1 MINSLFSLSLSGI
14 ANAKRKC
21 LLAFSLVFLCTISA
35 HAQIIT
41 TVAGNGS
48 AGYTGDGGPATA
60 AEIYYDFEVA
70 TDNFGNFFIS
80 DWYSYNSVRKVD
92 AYGII
97 NRFAGNGT
105 YGFSGDGGPA
115 TAAQLAY
122 TYGLCADPTGNV
134 YISDWGNWR
143 IRKVNTSG
151 IISTYA
157 GNGSLG
163 YSGDGGPATAAQIGY
178 CYGIASDAS
187 GNIFFSDYYNRR
199 IRRID
204 ATSGIITTIAG
215 TGGSGGSGDG
225 GPATAATFTYP
236 WFLACDP
243 SGNVYVSDYSVD
255 RIRKIDMST
264 GIISNYAGTGTY
276 SFTGDGGPATA
287 ATLYEPTGIA
297 IDGAGNLYISDL
309 ANERVRKVNTS
320 GIITTI
326 GGNGTWGYSGDGGP
340 ATAAEMKYPYGLA
353 VDGSQSVYICDYDN
367 WRIRKING
375 HNRAPYFTGGHSLNI
390 TVCENTIGDSL
401 NSILPIYDS
410 DSYQVETW
418 SLIVPAL
425 HGTAVCGDTAASTGA
440 VVAAHKMYYTPTTGY
455 SGLDSF
461 KVRIFDGTAADTTEV
476 HVLINPTPSV
486 ITGGLSCV
494 VGGYT
499 MLYDSTS
506 GGTWSSATTGVA
518 TAGAGTGV
526 VTGIAS
532 GTSLV
537 AYTLAATGCNVNVTV
552 TVSPFTG
559 LLIKTIAGTGTAG
572 YSGDGGAGV
581 SAKVNAPWGVAA
593 DYLGNVFIADNANN
607 RVRKVNASGII
618 TTLAG
623 NGTPGETGDGGP
635 ATAAE
640 ISNSGQGGVAT
651 DQLGNKYIADF
662 ANCCIR
668 KVSASG
674 VITVFAGIPG
684 SCGFTGDGGPATSAK
699 MVAPISITVDV
710 SGNVYF
716 TDYANSR
723 VRKVNTSGVITT
735 VAGIGSTAFSGDGSA
750 ATLAAIGQPWGVTTD
765 LAGNIYV
772 SDVAHDRVRKIN
784 TSGIINTYAGSSS
797 AGYGGDGSAATA
809 ASLNQP
815 TGIVMDGLGNLFIA
829 DLINNRIRKVTSA
842 GIIST
847 VVGNGTGGFGGDA
860 CIATGGVL
868 NNPTGVAVDGNGN
881 LYIADQSNNRVREVT
896 NNHAPVFSGGHVQ
909 TLSIC
914 QNTSYDSINSLLSI
928 TDADNNQGETWAM
941 VTGPSHGTANVTY
954 SATTSGG
961 TITPTGLWYTPTF
974 AFAGRDSF
982 KVQVT
987 DCSGGTDT
995 TWIKVQVNLPAA
1007 PITGTLNVC
1016 VGLTTTLSDAVFG
1029 GTWSSTNP
1037 GFGSIGSATGVV
1049 TGIAAGT
1056 TTITYSPGAG
1066 CTATVSVTVNAAP
1079 APVTGNPNIC
1089 IGLSNT
1095 LADATTGGSWG
1106 TSSSIIEPVTSGVVS
1121 GSSLGVATI
1130 SYTVSGCPSFMVVTV
1145 NPLPSG
1151 ITGIYEVC
1159 VGSGITLIDGGG
1171 GTWTSSNPAAGTID
1185 ASSGILY
1192 GINAGY
1198 TTVTYTL
1205 PTGCTTTAPIEVDGL
1220 PASVTGTPS
1229 VCIGD
1234 SVLLSDATPGGL
1246 WSSPGTLSAGTVD
1259 LASGWVKGIS
1269 LGTATISYVISY
1281 SSGLSCA
1288 STFSVSVNASP
1299 SVIVGLSQMC
1309 VGTSDTLRDSVGGGA
1324 WTSSNSRIATINGST
1339 GVITADSAG
1348 VVTITYGTGSCSR
1361 SVAVTVNALPAAILG
1376 PNSVCIGLTATETD
1390 ITTGG
1395 SWSISPTT
1403 TGTISSGGVV
1413 RGIATGIAVV
1423 SYTSSGGC
1431 SAIKIMT
1438 MNTIPLGITGT
1449 LNVCVGAT
1457 TALGDGSGGGV
1468 WSSSAP
1474 TYGSIGSASGIVT
1487 GIASGPTTITYSLG
1501 AGCSTTANVTVNP
1514 LPAAISGTVNVCVG
1528 STINLTDASG
1538 GGTWTSNNTNASVLS
1553 GTVTGATGGTDV
1565 ITYTL
1570 PTGCSATKA
1579 ITINALPGAISG
1591 PTSVCSGGSISL
1603 SDGGIGT
1610 WTVTGPAT
1618 IMGGTGLLTATA
1630 GSGTALVTYTL
1641 AGTGCARTIPVTVN
1655 PLPATIT
1662 GTGSICPGGSITL
1675 SGPTGGAWSSSSTT
1689 VNSSTGAV
1697 TGSTAGTPT
1706 ITYTLPTGCYRTAT
1720 ITINPTPPLPGGPSA
1735 LCVGA
1740 HITLT
1745 ESGGGTW
1752 LSGSTG
1758 VVTIGAT
1765 TGNVTGIATGTSNIT
1780 FTSTAGCPVTTTVTV
1795 SLSPTA
1801 ITGPSG
1807 VCAGAAITLTDTVG
1821 GGLWSTVSS
1830 SATVGSLSGIVS
1842 GSGSGTAMITY
1853 SLGSGCTVTKAVA
1866 VSAAPAAILG
1876 STTICVGTTTP
1887 LTDATTGGTWSITPA
1902 TTGTISTSGVVM
1914 GIAAGTAYVNYST
1927 GGCSV
1932 NDTVTVNTAPTAIGG
1947 PASVC
1952 QGATV
1957 IETDGTTGGAW
1968 STTSS
1973 NISIDGTTGSVLGIS
1988 AGTAAIT
1995 CSIGSCTV
2003 NRTLLINP
2011 STPITGSTGLCVHNT
2026 TILSNATTGGSWAI
2040 TPATTATIT
2049 GSASS
2054 PSCTIS
2060 GVAAG
2065 AATVTYTTTAGCKTT
2080 TTVNVSTTPSAVTGL
2095 LHVCVDG
2102 TITLTD
2108 SAAGGV
2114 WSDIT
2119 PAIIFLGSSDGLVT
2133 GLHPG
2138 TQLITYS
2145 LGTGCSVNVT
2155 VTVDTPPAAISGT
2168 MNVCAGLTTALADF
2182 TPGGGWSSGTS
2193 GTATVDS
2200 RGVVTGVS
2208 AGIAVISYLPVSG
2221 CAATANVTV
2230 NPLPNNITGTMT
2242 VCEGLTT
2249 TLTDTATGGT
2259 WSTGSSAT
2267 AIVGSTTGVVTGGTT
2282 GTAIITYTLP
2292 TGCAIA
2298 TSVYVNTA
2306 PVAIT
2311 GITNVCLG
2319 SGTVLSDAS
2328 GGGTWS
2334 TPTTGVIILGST
2346 GSVTGTGLGSA
2357 TVSYTI
2363 GGCAVTE
2370 TVNVNSLPAGI
2381 TGSNHVCADS
2391 RDTLA
2396 DATTGGVWS
2405 SSNPLVAAIGSA
2417 TGEVTGVIP
2426 GTVTVSYSMGVGCT
2440 VNKSV
2445 SVSPLP
2451 ASITGPEV
2459 MCMGGTVTLHDATTG
2474 GSWSSSTAA
2483 ITTVTTSGVVNGISG
2498 GMGIISYTSPAT
2510 GCASVYPVSV
2520 IEVPAIT
2527 GVHNICAWGDTMT
2540 IADALAGASW
2550 TSTLVTVS
2558 DSAIVLAY
2566 APGTATIT
2574 YTESHGCF
2582 VTATLTVNPLPAEI
2596 AGNPRICEGSTVTLT
2611 DATTGGSWS
2620 SGTTAVATVPPTS
2633 GAVTGVA
2640 TGSSIITYTLPITG
2654 CRQVFTVTVQI
2665 PPSAISG
2672 TANLCAGATTILG
2685 DTASGGAWSSGSTAV
2700 ATIDAAS
2707 GIVHGINAG
2716 TTTITYTMGSLC
2728 TATAIVTVNALPTV
2742 YTVTGGG
2749 NYCSSGTGVHVGLS
2763 NSGAGIN
2770 YQLYDGSIATGAATA
2785 GTGHVLDLGLLT
2797 GAGVYTVMAT
2807 NSSTSC
2813 AGNMAGSA
2821 TITITPSVTPIMN
2834 ITAIPGTTLCAGT
2847 AVNLSSLTTNG
2858 GTTPQYQWAING
2870 TTITGATSTTYSYTP
2885 SAGDVITAVLTS
2897 DAQCAT
2903 PASVSSN
2910 TVTMTVNPELTPV
2923 TVITASPGSPILIG
2937 ETETFTAS
2945 VTNGGTGTTYQWKI
2959 NGTTVPGATNA
2970 SYVTTNISNGDTVT
2984 CVVTSGTPCGGN
2996 TASSNKVGI
3005 TVFNNVGV
3013 VTHSFTEGD
3022 ITVLP
3027 NPNKGTFSIKGT
3039 IGTTDEEVQIIITDM
3054 LGQQVYST
3062 TATTHSGIL
3071 NEQVQLSNSIAN
3083 GMYLLNIHTT
3093 AGNRVFHVV
3102 VEQ

>member
-1 MINSLFSLSLSGI
+1 MINSLFSHSLSGI
-14 ANAKRKC
+14 ANAKRKFFF
-21 LLAFSLVFLCTISA
+21 LLPLVLMLSLSS

-41 TVAGNGS
+41 TVAGNGT
-48 AGYTGDGGPATA
+48 AGFSGDGGPATA
-60 AEIYYDFEVA
+60 AEIYYDFEIA
-70 TDNFGNFFIS
+70 TDNYGNFFLG
-80 DWYSYNSVRKVD
+80 DWYSYGEVRKVD

-115 TAAQLAY
+115 TAAQLSY
-122 TYGLCADPTGNV
+122 NYGVCADPSGNV
-134 YISDWGNWR
+134 YICDWGNWR

-157 GNGSLG
+157 GNGTLS
-163 YSGDGGPATAAQIGY
+163 YSGDGGPATAASLGY
-178 CYGIASDAS
+178 CWGIASDPS
-187 GNIFFSDYYNRR
+187 GNIYVSDYYYRH

-204 ATSGIITTIAG
+204 ASTGIITTIAG
-215 TGGSGGSGDG
+215 TGGSGSSGDG
-225 GPATAATFTYP
+225 GPATAATFISP

-264 GIISNYAGTGTY
+264 GIISNYAGTG
-276 SFTGDGGPATA
+276 SFGFSGDGGAATA
-287 ATLYEPTGIA
+287 ATFDDPMGIA

-309 ANERVRKVNTS
+309 YNERIRKVNTS

-326 GGNGTWGYSGDGGP
+326 GGNGTYGYSGDGGP
-340 ATAAEMKYPYGLA
+340 ATAAEFKYPYGIA
-353 VDGSQSVYICDYDN
+353 VDGSQSVYIADYEN
-367 WRIRKING
+367 WRVRKING

-461 KVRIFDGTAADTTEV
+461 KVRIFDGTASDTTEV

-499 MLYDSTS
+499 LLYDSTG

-526 VTGIAS
+526 VTGIS
-532 GTSLV
+532 TGTSVV
-537 AYTLAATGCNVNVTV
+537 AYTLASTGCNVNVTV

-572 YSGDGGAGV
+572 YSGDGGAGI

-593 DYLGNVFIADNANN
+593 DYLGNIFIADNANN
-607 RVRKVNASGII
+607 RVRNVNASGII

-623 NGTPGETGDGGP
+623 NGIPGETGDGGP

-651 DQLGNKYIADF
+651 DRLGNKYVADF

-699 MVAPISITVDV
+699 MVSPTAITVDV

-723 VRKVNTSGVITT
+723 VRKVNTSGIITT
-735 VAGIGSTAFSGDGSA
+735 VAGIGTTAFSGDGSA

-772 SDVAHDRVRKIN
+772 SDVANDRVRKIN
-784 TSGIINTYAGSSS
+784 TSGIISTYAGSSS

-829 DLINNRIRKVTSA
+829 DLINNRIRKVNSA

-868 NNPTGVAVDGNGN
+868 NNPTGVAIDGNGN
-881 LYIADQSNNRVREVT
+881 LYIADQGNNRVREVT
-896 NNHAPVFSGGHVQ
+896 NNHAPIFTGGHIQ

-914 QNTSYDSINSLLSI
+914 QNTSYDSINSLMAI

-941 VTGPSHGTANVTY
+941 ITGPSHGTANVTY

-961 TITPTGLWYTPTF
+961 TITPTGLWYTPT
-974 AFAGRDSF
+974 ASFAGRDSF

-1016 VGLTTTLSDAVFG
+1016 VGLTTALSDAVFG

-1037 GFGSIGSATGVV
+1037 AAGSIGSATGIV
-1049 TGIAAGT
+1049 TGIAAGV

-1066 CTATVSVTVNAAP
+1066 CSATVSVTVNAAP
-1079 APVTGNPNIC
+1079 AAVTGNPNIC

-1106 TSSSIIEPVTSGVVS
+1106 TSSAIIAPVSGGVVS

-1130 SYTVSGCPSFMVVTV
+1130 SYTVAGCPSFMVVTV
-1145 NPLPSG
+1145 NPMPTS

-1171 GTWTSSNPAAGTID
+1171 GTWTSSNPTAGTID

-1220 PASVTGTPS
+1220 PAAITGPGS

-1234 SVLLSDATPGGL
+1234 SIYLSDPTAGGL
-1246 WSSPGTLSAGTVD
+1246 WSSPGTLTSAVAD
-1259 LASGWVKGIS
+1259 SASGKVKGVS
-1269 LGTATISYVISY
+1269 LGTATISYTI
-1281 SSGLSCA
+1281 GTGCA

-1299 SVIVGLSQMC
+1299 SMIAGLTQMC

-1348 VVTITYGTGSCSR
+1348 VVIITYGTGSCSR

-1390 ITTGG
+1390 ATTGG

-1413 RGIATGIAVV
+1413 HGIATGIAIV

-1431 SAIKIMT
+1431 STIKIMT
-1438 MNTIPLGITGT
+1438 INTIPLGITGT

-1474 TYGSIGSASGIVT
+1474 TYGSIGSVSGIVT
-1487 GIASGPTTITYSLG
+1487 GILSGPTTITYSLG

-1514 LPAAISGTVNVCVG
+1514 LPAAIIGSVNVCVG

-1538 GGTWTSNNTNASVLS
+1538 GGAWTSNNTNASVLS

-1570 PTGCSATKA
+1570 PTGCIATKA
-1579 ITINALPGAISG
+1579 ITINSLPGTISG
-1591 PTSVCSGGSISL
+1591 PTSVCSGGSSITL

-1618 IMGGTGLLTATA
+1618 IMGGTGVLTATA

-1655 PLPATIT
+1655 ALPATIT

-1675 SGPTGGAWSSSSTT
+1675 SGPTGGAWSSSSVT

-1697 TGSTAGTPT
+1697 TGTTAGSPA

-1758 VVTIGAT
+1758 VATIGAT
-1765 TGNVTGIATGTSNIT
+1765 TGNVTGIATGTSTIT
-1780 FTSTAGCPVTTTVTV
+1780 FTSAAGCPVTTTVTV

-1853 SLGSGCTVTKAVA
+1853 SLGSGCTVTKAVV

-1876 STTICVGTTTP
+1876 STTICMGTTTS
-1887 LTDATTGGTWSITPA
+1887 LTDATSGGTWSITPT
-1902 TTGTISTSGVVM
+1902 TTGTISTSGVVT

-1927 GGCSV
+1927 GGCST

-1947 PASVC
+1947 PSSVC
-1952 QGATV
+1952 QGATI
-1957 IETDGTTGGAW
+1957 IETNGTSGGAW

-1973 NISIDGTTGSVLGIS
+1973 NISIDGTTGSVLGINT
-1988 AGTAAIT
+1988 GTAAIT
-1995 CSIGSCTV
+1995 YAIGSCTV

-2026 TILSNATTGGSWAI
+2026 TILANATTGGSWAI
-2040 TPATTATIT
+2040 TPPTIATIT

-2095 LHVCVDG
+2095 LHVCIDG

-2108 SAAGGV
+2108 SAAGGI
-2114 WSDIT
+2114 WSDIP
-2119 PAIIFLGSSDGLVT
+2119 PAIITLGSSDGLVT
-2133 GLHPG
+2133 GLHAG

-2168 MNVCAGLTTALADF
+2168 MSVCAGQTTSLSDV
-2182 TPGGGWSSGTS
+2182 TPGGGWSSGTP

-2200 RGVVTGVS
+2200 RGVVTGIA
-2208 AGIAVISYLPVSG
+2208 AGIAEISYLPLSG

-2267 AIVGSTTGVVTGGTT
+2267 AIVGSATGVVTGGTA

-2311 GITNVCLG
+2311 GVTNMCLG

-2328 GGGTWS
+2328 AGGTWS
-2334 TPTTGVIILGST
+2334 TPATGIIILGST

-2363 GGCAVTE
+2363 GGCAVTDI
-2370 TVNVNSLPAGI
+2370 VNVNSLPAAI

-2391 RDTLA
+2391 RDTLG

-2405 SSNPLVAAIGSA
+2405 SSNPLVAAIGTA

-2440 VNKSV
+2440 VNKTV

-2451 ASITGPEV
+2451 ASITGPDNI
-2459 MCMGGTVTLHDATTG
+2459 CMGSTTTLHDATTG
-2474 GSWSSSTAA
+2474 GSWSSSTPAT
-2483 ITTVTTSGVVNGISG
+2483 TTVTTSGVVHGISG
-2498 GMGIISYTSPAT
+2498 GIGIISYTSPST
-2510 GCASVYPVSV
+2510 GCAAVYPVSV

-2527 GVHNICAWGDTMT
+2527 GVNNICAWGDTMT
-2540 IADALAGASW
+2540 VHDSLAGGSF

-2558 DSAIVLAY
+2558 DSGAVLAY
-2566 APGTATIT
+2566 GPGTATIT

-2596 AGNPRICEGSTVTLT
+2596 AGNPRICQGSTVTLT
-2611 DATTGGSWS
+2611 DATTGGSWT
-2620 SGTTAVATVPPTS
+2620 SGTTAVATVPPTI
-2633 GAVTGVA
+2633 GTVTGVA
-2640 TGSSIITYTLPITG
+2640 TGSSIITYTLPVTG

-2665 PPSAISG
+2665 PPSPISG

-2685 DTASGGAWSSGSTAV
+2685 DTASGGAWTSGSTAI
-2700 ATIDAAS
+2700 ATVGVTS
-2707 GIVHGINAG
+2707 GVVHGLEAG
-2716 TTTITYTMGSLC
+2716 TATITYTMGSLC
-2728 TATAIVTVNALPTV
+2728 TATAVVTVNALPTV

-2749 NYCSSGTGVHVGLS
+2749 NYCSSATGVHIGLS
-2763 NSGAGIN
+2763 NSGTGIN
-2770 YQLYDGSIATGAATA
+2770 YQLYDGSTAAGAATA
-2785 GTGHVLDLGLLT
+2785 GTGHTLDFGLLT

-2807 NSSTSC
+2807 NSATSC

-2834 ITAIPGTTLCAGT
+2834 ITATPGTTLCAGT
-2847 AVNLSSLTTNG
+2847 VVSLSSLATNG
-2858 GTTPQYQWAING
+2858 GTTPQYQWTING
-2870 TTITGATSTTYSYTP
+2870 ANVTGATSATYRYTP
-2885 SAGDVITAVLTS
+2885 SAGDVITATLTS

-2903 PASVSSN
+2903 PASVTSN

-2937 ETETFTAS
+2937 ETETFTAT
-2945 VTNGGTGTTYQWKI
+2945 VTNGGTGAIYQWKI
-2959 NGTTVPGATNA
+2959 NGTAVPGATNA
-2970 SYVTTNISNGDTVT
+2970 GYVTNNISNGDTVT
-2984 CVVTSGTPCGGN
+2984 CTVTSGTPCGGN
-2996 TASSNKVGI
+2996 TASSNKLGI
-3005 TVFNNVGV
+3005 TVVNNVGV
-3013 VTHSFTEGD
+3013 ATHSFTEGD

-3039 IGTTDEEVQIIITDM
+3039 IGTTDEDVQIVITDM
-3054 LGQQVYST
+3054 LGQQVYTT

-3071 NEQVQLSNSIAN
+3071 NEQVQLSNTIAN
-3083 GMYLLNIHTT
+3083 GMYLLSIHTA